1 MKKFL
6 IITVPLAFIIIVF
19 IAFFSDTIIKQNL
32 ESILSKNIKRSVKIN
47 NLNVSYLSGEINLE
61 KIEIN
66 NKDFPGKILVVDQA
80 FAKLDFLSFYE
91 DVIVI
96 DNIMLDGISLNYYFD
111 ITNISK
117 SNFTSLKK
125 TLENKKSLN
134 KQPNEKKFLVKQ
146 LDIKEINV
154 SAYSS
159 KLNLSQTVKLSDM
172 KFKNLG
178 NTKESKNYK
187 AIARKTIDK
196 AYNELKGKLTSGAFD
211 QNVIKDKMKD
221 ELKKKF
227 KKILK

>member
-6 IITVPLAFIIIVF
+6 IIIVPFAFITIVLVV
-19 IAFFSDTIIKQNL
+19 FFSDTIIKKNL

-187 AIARKTIDK
+187 PIARKTIDK

>member
-1 MKKFL
+1 MKKILVIAVSLIFISIALVAFL
-6 IITVPLAFIIIVF
+6 
-19 IAFFSDTIIKQNL
+19 SDTIIKKNL
-32 ESILSKNIKRSVKIN
+32 EGILSKNLNRSVKIADFD
-47 NLNVSYLSGEINLE
+47 VSYLSGEINLE

-66 NKDFPGKILVVDQA
+66 NKDFPGKLLVVDQA
-80 FAKLDFLSFYE
+80 FAKLDLLSFYE
-91 DVIVI
+91 NVIVI

-117 SNFTSLKK
+117 SNFSSLKK
-125 TLENKKSLN
+125 TLENKKSSN
-134 KQPNEKKFLVKQ
+134 KELDEKKFLVKQ

-154 SAYSS
+154 SASSS

-172 KFKNLG
+172 KFENLG

-187 AIARKTIDK
+187 AIAKKTIDK

-211 QNVIKDKMKD
+211 QNVIKDKIKD
-221 ELKKKF
+221 ELKNKF

>member
-1 MKKFL
+1 MKKILVIAVSLIFISIALVAFL
-6 IITVPLAFIIIVF
+6 
-19 IAFFSDTIIKQNL
+19 SDKIIKKNL
-32 ESILSKNIKRSVKIN
+32 EDILSKNINRSVKIADFD
-47 NLNVSYLSGEINLE
+47 VSYLSGEINLE

-66 NKDFPGKILVVDQA
+66 NKDFPGKLLVVDQA
-80 FAKLDFLSFYE
+80 FAKLDLLSFYE
-91 DVIVI
+91 NVIVI

-125 TLENKKSLN
+125 TLENKKSPN
-134 KQPNEKKFLVKQ
+134 KKPDDKKFLVKQ

-154 SAYSS
+154 SASSS

-187 AIARKTIDK
+187 AIAKKTIDK

-211 QNVIKDKMKD
+211 QNVIKDKIKD
-221 ELKKKF
+221 ELKNKF